1 MPDPTNNEGPRRR
14 NHFGT
19 PAKVLNGTLILN
31 PTLCRTHPT
40 ESPRDRIKKAKSRAA
55 RTAEQLLSKDSRII
69 PLEPIDASDPNAII
83 VVKDASPRSKV
94 AEWVLMRAEGTSN
107 AVIAKKLC
115 ISLPLL
121 ETYIYKGCKE
131 GWLKLHSPTDRMEHV
146 IVPKIV
152 DNVEHFIDAKDRT
165 MTIEAAKGMGI
176 FKSHQAIKV
185 EGQSSPTMLALKIE
199 MTGEPTKGGGNI
211 LGTPK
216 TIDAGTVETE

>member
-1 MPDPTNNEGPRRR
+1 MPDPTNNKGPRHR

-19 PAKVLNGTLILN
+19 PAKVLNGTLTID
-31 PTLCRTHPT
+31 PTFHRTHRS
-40 ESPRDRIKKAKSRAA
+40 ESPHDRIKKTKSRAA
-55 RTAEQLLSKDSRII
+55 RTAEQLLRKDSRII
-69 PLEPIDASDPNAII
+69 PLEPIDASDPSTII
-83 VVKDASPRSKV
+83 VVKDTSPHSKV

-107 AVIAKKLC
+107 AVIAKKLG

-185 EGQSSPTMLALKIE
+185 EGQPSPAMLALKIE

-216 TIDAGTVETE
+216 TIDAEVMEAE